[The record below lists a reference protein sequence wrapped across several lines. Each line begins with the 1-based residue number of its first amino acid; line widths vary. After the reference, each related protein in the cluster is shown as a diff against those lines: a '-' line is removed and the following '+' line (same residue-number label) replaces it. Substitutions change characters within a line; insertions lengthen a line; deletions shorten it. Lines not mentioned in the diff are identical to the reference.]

1 MAGSDEARSLSAA
14 FPAPRLRSTRP
25 ELFSPLDNGPDFDQL
40 TGYELMARKPPGSLA
55 ARFPS
60 SEGSIMAN
68 IWMLVTIMFGVFF
81 YALRCRQRLWY
92 GLIELAVAFIIIFL
106 TFHPPGPIVLAVD
119 EPTWWGTLLTRCA
132 GSLAG
137 VYFIVRALDNIEKGL
152 PSQMRRGWDR
162 LFHGK
167 VL

>member
-81 YALRCRQRLWY
+81 YALRC
-92 GLIELAVAFIIIFL
+92 
-106 TFHPPGPIVLAVD
+106 PSK
-119 EPTWWGTLLTRCA
+119 TLVWADRTGSRIHHYFSDVSSA
-132 GSLAG
+132 GS
-137 VYFIVRALDNIEKGL
+137 
-152 PSQMRRGWDR
+152 DR
-162 LFHGK
+162 SGS
-167 VL
+167 